1 MKIIWTDRSLKDL
14 DEIFRFYYEE
24 AGFEVSQ
31 RIISTLVNKVE
42 ILTTNWN
49 LGQIQFFELPVK
61 YKYRYLIEGN
71 HKIIYRVDE
80 VKNQILIARVFD
92 TRRDP
97 SRLKI

>member
-1 MKIIWTDRSLKDL
+1 VK
-14 DEIFRFYYEE
+14 

-42 ILTTNWN
+42 ILTTNWH
-49 LGQIQFFELPVK
+49 LGQIQFFEVPAK
-61 YKYRYLIEGN
+61 YEYRYLIEGN

-80 VKNQILIARVFD
+80 VKNRILISRVFD

-97 SRLKI
+97 NRLKV

>member
-42 ILTTNWN
+42 ILTTKLLEFGSNS
-49 LGQIQFFELPVK
+49 
-61 YKYRYLIEGN
+61 
-71 HKIIYRVDE
+71 
-80 VKNQILIARVFD
+80 VF
-92 TRRDP
+92 
-97 SRLKI
+97 